1 MNTKDLN
8 LSFELGPGFFE
19 LSEDGSS
26 NGGLEEQINDSLSF
40 PGQGRSSASLAY
52 QLNIIDVLKT
62 IAMVLV
68 MVAAVFGNALVIL
81 SVFRFERLRI
91 IANYFIVSL
100 AFADSLVAIL
110 VMSFNASQE
119 IAGKWVFGRVM
130 CDIWN
135 ANDVLFCTA
144 SLLHICCISM
154 DRYIAIL
161 DPFHYESKMTKR
173 RAVIML
179 VIVWSASALIS
190 HVPIQ
195 MGWYTTQKQKITL
208 ELNSEEC
215 TFFVN
220 KVYAAVSSSISFWIP
235 ASIMV
240 FTYVKIYREARRQE
254 KAIYHLTVQAGASA
268 DRLTVDHVDNNS
280 NGTSNNTLAP
290 QHTPQQNNN
299 RKNGRP
305 PPSPQ
310 TNRRLNQDRRKMK
323 REHKAA
329 KTLGIIMGAF
339 LCCWLPFFIWYIVE
353 NMCDVCSAPELF
365 IKFLFWIGY
374 CNSALNPVIYAFFS
388 RDFRNAFKRIL
399 HIHKVRS
406 NCCSWCCCCCGG
418 CASCRGCRSEKDS
431 LARYGAAE
439 MQSRTTPKTD
449 QYNYSSSTPSPR
461 SRRYYDPVDA
471 V

>member
-1 MNTKDLN
+1 MEGFLVNKNLN
-8 LSFELGPGFFE
+8 ISFQ
-19 LSEDGSS
+19 LSEDNYGVNDYGSS
-26 NGGLEEQINDSLSF
+26 NWDLDEFLREVNNTSTDEDGVTSL
-40 PGQGRSSASLAY
+40 GY
-52 QLNIIDVLKT
+52 QLSITDILKT
-62 IAMVLV
+62 IAMILV
-68 MVAAVFGNALVIL
+68 MVLAAFGNTLVIL

-91 IANYFIVSL
+91 IANSFIVSL
-100 AFADSLVAIL
+100 AFADLLVAIL

-130 CDIWN
+130 CDIFN

-144 SLLHICCISM
+144 SLLHLCCISM

-161 DPFHYESKMTKR
+161 DPFHYESRMTRKR
-173 RAVIML
+173 VVAML
-179 VIVWSASALIS
+179 VIVWGASGLIS
-190 HVPIQ
+190 YIPIQ
-195 MGWYTTQKQKITL
+195 MGWYTTQEQKDSL
-208 ELNSEEC
+208 EQNDEEC

-220 KVYAAVSSSISFWIP
+220 RIYAAVSSSISFWIP

-254 KAIYHLTVQAGASA
+254 KAIYLLTKQAGASV
-268 DRLTVDHVDNNS
+268 DRLTVDNVS
-280 NGTSNNTLAP
+280 NGTGTGSRP
-290 QHTPQQNNN
+290 QNNN
-299 RKNGRP
+299 RLNGRP
-305 PPSPQ
+305 SSNARASQ
-310 TNRRLNQDRRKMK
+310 RLSQDRKKMK

-339 LCCWLPFFIWYIVE
+339 LCCWLPFFIWYLVE
-353 NMCDVCSAPELF
+353 NMCDVCNAPQLLVN
-365 IKFLFWIGY
+365 FLFWIGY
-374 CNSALNPVIYAFFS
+374 CNSAFNPIIYAFFS

-406 NCCSWCCCCCGG
+406 CCFCCPTSCV
-418 CASCRGCRSEKDS
+418 SCRRCGSEKDA

-439 MQSRTTPKTD
+439 MQSRTTRPTD

-461 SRRYYDPVDA
+461 SRRYYDTVDA